1 MFPLMEVD
9 VDGVWRAQQKHA
21 REATHCD
28 CECVTMDMG
37 MPSSRNTA
45 NTHLNEIR
53 SEAAVGDRYGST
65 IKFKDA
71 QVRTEKKGSQL
82 LVRMNTNNPEVD
94 AWFLEFFQ
102 QVKDEMVNWNLS
114 IVSAVL
120 VCQEIR
126 QKGFTSA
133 MLVFKEIRRE
143 GKTISEE
150 GGGTGKKSAERRAIP
165 EIRKCRDTQRVIM

>member
-9 VDGVWRAQQKHA
+9 VDEVRRAQLMHA
-21 REATHCD
+21 REPAHCHS
-28 CECVTMDMG
+28 ECVSMDMG
-37 MPSSRNTA
+37 MPLSRNTV
-45 NTHLNEIR
+45 NTCLNEIR
-53 SEAAVGDRYGST
+53 SEAAVGDRCGST

-82 LVRMNTNNPEVD
+82 LVRMNTNNAEVD
-94 AWFLEFFQ
+94 ARFLEFFQ

-114 IVSAVL
+114 IVSAIL
-120 VCQEIR
+120 VYQEIR

-133 MLVFKEIRRE
+133 MLVYQEIRRE